1 MKCHYFSENP
11 PSLERLEAR
20 LLLGISR
27 ELCTEDSPPLLLE
40 LLLLDLLDEG
50 LLVPSMGVWSSTLNL
65 AVAVTFVTFPPAP
78 WAGEE
83 LLEEPVLEVCGEK
96 WVI

>member
-1 MKCHYFSENP
+1 M
-11 PSLERLEAR
+11 
-20 LLLGISR
+20 LGISR

-40 LLLLDLLDEG
+40 LLLLDLRDEG
-50 LLVPSMGVWSSTLNL
+50 LLDPSMGVWWCSSTLNL
-65 AVAVTFVTFPPAP
+65 AVAVTFVTFPAAP

-83 LLEEPVLEVCGEK
+83 LLEEPVLEVCREK